1 VFAFPPGKE
10 EVLMRKASNVWE
22 GIMSGVERS
31 RRGLI
36 ILEEEGERAYSP
48 RELAKQA
55 LRAAEG
61 LAQLGVKPGDRVG
74 IIAQTTAHTV
84 LTLLGCWAAGAV
96 AVPLPLPMRAVDPAS
111 FMEQSRR
118 RLEKVG
124 AEVLALPGAFL
135 PLVSGLEEGFRL
147 VAMEE
152 LPAGVEASPVPR
164 GKREV
169 ALVQFTSGSTSDPR
183 GVILTHGNILA
194 NACAI
199 AEKVGAGPRDTV
211 VSWMPLY
218 HDMGLIGFL
227 ITALGAGCS
236 LVLMSPQRF
245 VADPSLWMRACGEY
259 RATITGGPNFAYAL
273 STRVMRSGG
282 LGGTDLSSLRL
293 ALNGAEPID
302 PQVLDEL
309 VEAGAE
315 YGLQPEVPYPVYG
328 LAEATLAV
336 TFPEPG
342 KIYQKDHVSRRG
354 IEERGEALPC
364 APDGPDARCLVSLGR
379 PLRGLEVR
387 IVRGDGTPAGE
398 REVGEVCVRGP
409 SLMQGYWGD
418 AAATAEALRG
428 GWLHT
433 GDLGYLAD
441 GNLFLVG
448 RIKDMVIIGGR
459 NLFPEDVERCAERV
473 EGMRKGNAVA
483 FGVTTRR
490 GRERLVLVGETRL
503 SCPQAALETARA
515 VSSLVREEIGVPVRE
530 VVLVPA
536 GTLPKTSSGKKRRFL
551 CRELYL
557 NQKLQAIA
565 RSGAPVMAN

>member
-1 VFAFPPGKE
+1 
-10 EVLMRKASNVWE
+10 MRSARSVWQGIAE
-22 GIMSGVERS
+22 GVSRS
-31 RRGLI
+31 RKGLI
-36 ILEEEGERAYSP
+36 ILEEDGEKSFSP
-48 RELAKQA
+48 KELIAAAKRTA
-55 LRAAEG
+55 CG
-61 LAQLGVKPGDRVG
+61 LLKMGIQPGDRVG
-74 IIAQTTAHTV
+74 IMAQTTPHTV
-84 LTLLGCWAAGAV
+84 LTFLGCWAAGVV
-96 AVPLPLPMRAVDPAS
+96 AVPLPLPMRAVDPVS

-124 AEVLALPGAFL
+124 AKVLAIPGAFL
-135 PLVSGLEEGFRL
+135 SLVSGMGEGFRL
-147 VAMEE
+147 VTMEE
-152 LPAGVEASPVPR
+152 LPCGKEASPVSR
-164 GKREV
+164 GREDV
-169 ALVQFTSGSTSDPR
+169 ALIQFTSGSTSEPR
-183 GVILTHGNILA
+183 GVVLTHGNILA
-194 NACAI
+194 NARAI
-199 AEKVGAGPRDTV
+199 AEKVGACPRDTV

-245 VADPSLWMRACGEY
+245 VADPSLWLRACGEY

-273 STRVMRSGG
+273 STRVLRAGG
-282 LGGTDLSSLRL
+282 LEGTDLSSLRL

-302 PQVLDEL
+302 PQVLDDL

-315 YGLQPEVPYPVYG
+315 YGLKPEVPYPVYG

-342 KIYQKDHVSRRG
+342 TLYRKDYVSRRG
-354 IEERGEALPC
+354 IEERQAAVPC
-364 APDGPDARCLVSLGR
+364 PPDGADARCLVSLGR
-379 PLRGLEVR
+379 PLRGLEVH
-387 IVRGDGTPAGE
+387 IIKEDGSAAGE

-433 GDLGYLAD
+433 GDLGYLAE

-483 FGVTTRR
+483 FGVTTKR

-557 NQKLQAIA
+557 SEKLQAIA